1 MTLKDIQIKKAELDL
16 ELTYVVQEFERETG
30 LRVRN
35 IHAAPDFESEVNGE
49 YTKTKDVETTVNL

>member
-16 ELTYVVQEFERETG
+16 ELTYLVQEFERETG

-35 IHAAPDFESEVNGE
+35 IHAAVDFDSEVNGE
-49 YTKTKDVETTVNL
+49 YTKTKDVFTTVNL